1 MADLDVSNAAQ
12 AASVNS
18 DRTSAVRDGWSGRT
32 ITKQSRHIQTLDH
45 SRSVADANQAE
56 DGLISEN
63 SDQWTAEQQGYS
75 VMSVP
80 LDEGRRNELCHRAI
94 LVV

>member
-1 MADLDVSNAAQ
+1 MAGLEVRNAAQ

-18 DRTSAVRDGWSGRT
+18 DRTSAVRDEWSGRT
-32 ITKQSRHIQTLDH
+32 ITKKSRRIQILDH

-56 DGLISEN
+56 DRVILEN
-63 SDQWTAEQQGYS
+63 SDQWTAEQQDYS
-75 VMSVP
+75 KMSVP
-80 LDEGRRNELCHRAI
+80 LDESRRNELCHRAI